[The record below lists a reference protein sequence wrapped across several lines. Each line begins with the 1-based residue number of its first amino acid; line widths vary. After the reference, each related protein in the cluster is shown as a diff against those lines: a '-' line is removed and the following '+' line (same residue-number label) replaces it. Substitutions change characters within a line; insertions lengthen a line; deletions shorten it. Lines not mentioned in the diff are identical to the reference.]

1 MNLHPAYEKS
11 LSDINQPLI
20 MEGFLKKEG
29 DLTFLSSSWNGVTL
43 SVLIDPIY
51 HIVKKALYKDINS
64 VHIKILMELFCL
76 EIIDLPIQEAA
87 DHTCINL
94 EYKLRDNSICGPV
107 QGIITP
113 ENADPIFRY
122 PLNLIRKIFK
132 EYCEEN
138 TYKPPINFF
147 DRQLSEGWLSLSGAD
162 RLKRAKCL
170 LKNFLLQTKIAD
182 ELDVYEIEKD
192 VKLIIRAV
200 NRSDNTDLSKVLMD
214 FENVLKQE
222 LEQNLYVE
230 FEEVKDLNSLRRI

>member
-1 MNLHPAYEKS
+1 MNIHPVYEKS
-11 LSDINQPLI
+11 LSDINQPLT
-20 MEGFLKKEG
+20 MEGFLKEQS
-29 DLTFLSSSWNGVTL
+29 DLTFLLSSWNGVTL
-43 SVLIDPIY
+43 SVLIDPIS
-51 HIVKKALYKDINS
+51 HTVKEALYKDGNS
-64 VHIKILMELFCL
+64 AHIKILMELFCM

-87 DHTCINL
+87 DHACINL
-94 EYKLRDNSICGPV
+94 EYKLRDHSICGPV

-122 PLNLIRKIFK
+122 PLMLIRKIFK
-132 EYCEEN
+132 KYCEES
-138 TYKPPINFF
+138 TYNPPINFF

-162 RLKRAKCL
+162 RLKKAKCL
-170 LKNFLLQTKIAD
+170 LKNFLLETKVVD

-214 FENVLKQE
+214 FENVLKKE

-230 FEEVKDLNSLRRI
+230 FEEIKDLNSLRRI